1 MNSSG
6 KDPVKSNTELDYAP
20 PWARES
26 AREPTRPVL
35 GEPVALPAE
44 KRAENK
50 LVGWANRNSGDDR
63 AWQQRALDPELVP
76 EPPAGVSNVWPT
88 MLRLGI
94 VCSIA
99 AIVAAAVVLL
109 FNLKQSVHHTAQ
121 VNVQPS
127 SLTADN
133 GALPLVD
140 SVRIVPSSIEPGL
153 TDASSAIMSAP
164 PLAPAQAP
172 VAAPSP
178 HAIASL
184 PAPNQ
189 SSANI
194 ETPPASTVNQSLVN
208 ESVANPPAV
217 NRSGVNQPT
226 VSPVDANSAAG
237 EAPSKVQ
244 T

>member
-140 SVRIVPSSIEPGL
+140 SVRIVPSSIERRHRKRL
-153 TDASSAIMSAP
+153 HKLSSRRHPRRRSHRF
-164 PLAPAQAP
+164 QRR
-172 VAAPSP
+172 
-178 HAIASL
+178 
-184 PAPNQ
+184 
-189 SSANI
+189 
-194 ETPPASTVNQSLVN
+194 T
-208 ESVANPPAV
+208 
-217 NRSGVNQPT
+217 NRRQISRRHRHQR
-226 VSPVDANSAAG
+226 
-237 EAPSKVQ
+237 
-244 T
+244 